1 MKVED
6 LEGRYSA
13 DFVNQLV
20 EWATQGGDVDRRL
33 NKALNNLATIGPDG
47 QTLKVEVA
55 AARKALRRRDSEGS
69 VGRVVGLA
77 EWMRASGFPEFA
89 CLLSALG
96 INMRN
101 QLGDETD
108 SNNAAY
114 LSNLAGLL
122 AFGFLQYDA
131 ANQMFLEAIAYA
143 ESGDRRPIPDIQL
156 NLVNVARFQGRD
168 DIATDLSL
176 EAFAEVE
183 RREDIVGQLQLLFTL
198 GNIAFDNNDNVGAAT
213 WLAKAEPL
221 IGKAHRSGLTAG
233 YHHLRALLSSRD
245 GDFAAAETAWKLSLA
260 AARRTRDHDKQ
271 VAALQNL
278 AAVAADAGNH
288 KLALR
293 RTRTAVETAAD
304 FHLVSRLTALLP
316 ALVRSEATHGN
327 TARALQAA
335 ERLLE
340 IAEST
345 NNELGEAHALYG
357 ATLVDNNHLDQGIA
371 ELNTAWEHLA
381 REQTPHAIQA
391 QPHVIHNLIWG
402 NKLAGTLADTWQTIA
417 LRTQQLPNP
426 LRADALQDLGL
437 EMLDEPG
444 ISQQTV
450 GDVLIDSLKQRPPAE
465 RAWLALTLAA
475 QADRDYAPEPV
486 IRVLNLALT
495 TATRRK
501 QGSTVRH
508 IRNDLALAL
517 TQAHN
522 FKRARTLLNANLNE
536 ALDDEDLRT
545 QQLAYYN
552 LAEMSRRT
560 RDPEAAKTYVIKAL
574 EVATEAGD
582 TDAIADSHLKYG
594 MCLSDLN
601 ELDEAAKHLNIVLV
615 TTEPGT
621 EPHTGAIHSL
631 AGIAL
636 GTGDPTAAAELYR
649 QAVASETRRS
659 LQRLEALL
667 GWAEALAASAN
678 RRTYNRM
685 LQQLVDAFDD
695 VPYAGEL
702 AIRMTHI
709 ARQWARNS
717 KYKFAGEILALALL
731 ITSTPAQERFLENQD
746 DAEGSLQYEVLV
758 TVAAE
763 LHYETVVEP
772 IGDPDKVLVGIETEL
787 RRHMRAR
794 SAKSIV
800 RTMRRAVMVLGSD
813 EGDGE

>member
-1 MKVED
+1 VKVED
-6 LEGRYSA
+6 LAGRYSA
-13 DFVNQLV
+13 EFINQLV

-33 NKALNNLATIGPDG
+33 NKALNNLANIGPEG

-96 INMRN
+96 FNMRN
-101 QLGDETD
+101 QLGDETEP
-108 SNNAAY
+108 NNAAY
-114 LSNLAGLL
+114 LSNVAGLL
-122 AFGFLQYDA
+122 AFGFLHYDT

-156 NLVNVARFQGRD
+156 NLVNVARLQGRD
-168 DIATDLSL
+168 DIAIDLSL
-176 EAFAEVE
+176 EALAEVE

-198 GNIAFDNNDNVGAAT
+198 GNIAFDKNDNVGAAT
-213 WLAKAEPL
+213 WLARAEPL
-221 IGKAHRSGLTAG
+221 IGKAHSSNLTAG
-233 YHHLRALLSSRD
+233 YHHLRALLSTRD
-245 GDFAAAETAWKLSLA
+245 GDFAEAEAAWKLSLA

-278 AAVAADAGNH
+278 AAVASDAGNH

-304 FHLVSRLTALLP
+304 FHLLSRLTALLP
-316 ALVRSEATHGN
+316 ALVRSEATHGD

-402 NKLAGTLADTWQTIA
+402 NKLAGTLADTWHTIA
-417 LRTQQLPNP
+417 LRTQQLPDS

-437 EMLDEPG
+437 EMLEEPK
-444 ISQQTV
+444 ISQQTA

-465 RAWLALTLAA
+465 RAWSALTLSA
-475 QADRDYAPEPV
+475 QADRDHGPQPV

-501 QGSTVRH
+501 QGTTVRH

-517 TQAHN
+517 TQARN
-522 FKRARTLLNANLNE
+522 FRRARTLLDANLNE
-536 ALDDEDLRT
+536 AFKDEDLRT

-560 RDPEAAKTYVIKAL
+560 RDPEAAETYAIKAL

-601 ELDEAAKHLNIVLV
+601 KFDEATEQLNIVLT

-621 EPHTGAIHSL
+621 DTHTGAIHSL
-631 AGIAL
+631 AGLTL
-636 GTGDPTAAAELYR
+636 GTGDPAAAAELYR
-649 QAVASETRRS
+649 QAVAAEPSRS
-659 LQRLEALL
+659 IQRLEALL
-667 GWAEALAASAN
+667 GLAEALAASAN
-678 RRTYNRM
+678 RRAYNRM

-695 VPYAGEL
+695 VPYTGEL
-702 AIRMTHI
+702 AIRMTRI
-709 ARQWARNS
+709 ARRWASNYR
-717 KYKFAGEILALALL
+717 YKFAGEVLALALL
-731 ITSTPAQERFLENQD
+731 ITSTPAQQRFLENQD
-746 DAEGSLQYEVLV
+746 DREESLQYEALV
-758 TVAAE
+758 NVAAE

-772 IGDPDKVLVGIETEL
+772 IGDPDKVLIAIETEL
-787 RRHMRAR
+787 RRHMKAR
-794 SAKSIV
+794 SAKSIARTVGRVV
-800 RTMRRAVMVLGSD
+800 RVLKSD